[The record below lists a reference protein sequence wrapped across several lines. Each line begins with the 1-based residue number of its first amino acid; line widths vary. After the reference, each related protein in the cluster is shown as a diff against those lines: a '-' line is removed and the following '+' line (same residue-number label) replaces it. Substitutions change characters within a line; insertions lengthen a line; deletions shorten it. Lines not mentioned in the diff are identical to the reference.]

1 MLSIRLEVL
10 LNLPQKKKKKLYV
23 DVDSA
28 SFELLQLQVS
38 FREDGLKENLSVQQ
52 LPTINKKKKIL
63 HNFLLNLSES
73 KWKSGGRV

>member
-10 LNLPQKKKKKLYV
+10 LNLPQKKKKIKNV

-38 FREDGLKENLSVQQ
+38 FREDGLKENLSAQQ
-52 LPTINKKKKIL
+52 LPTIKKKK
-63 HNFLLNLSES
+63 NLAQLSSES
-73 KWKSGGRV
+73 F